1 MGSNIRARMQDHTLM
16 QLGALRGEG
25 FGVVDYISYLTR
37 CDRQV
42 LMHILYLNGGEVSSP
57 LMDGFQLRSC

>member
-1 MGSNIRARMQDHTLM
+1 M

-42 LMHILYLNGGEVSSP
+42 LMHILYLNGGEISSP